1 MKTHLYSL
9 YTSKDI
15 VFPQASPTTLAGN
28 AQHPSGDE
36 NPLRGTDDSFNSTL
50 PGATSTSFQRKI
62 NIERTEYSHF
72 NEENDTIWILIDF
85 GDHYR
90 VGGINIQSRQ
100 FLYYERK
107 FSKTLFIDNDIK
119 FIYS

>member
-1 MKTHLYSL
+1 MKNHLYSP

-28 AQHPSGDE
+28 AQHPSGE
-36 NPLRGTDDSFNSTL
+36 EHLYKGPMTRSTPPCQEPLPHLSK
-50 PGATSTSFQRKI
+50 KI

-90 VGGINIQSRQ
+90 VGGINIQSKQ
-100 FLYYERK
+100 FLHYERK